1 MQEPVED
8 AVRRTIDV
16 LFSLSVIII
25 LAPVFALLAVLIL
38 IDDGWPVVFSQER
51 VGAGGKTFRILKFR
65 SMRRE
70 SSGRLITAAG
80 DPRVTRVGA
89 VLRKLKLDEIAQFFN
104 VLRGDM
110 SLCGP
115 RPEVPGYVDLNDPV
129 WQAVLRV
136 KPGITDPA
144 SLCYLNEEELLA
156 QSDDPER
163 TYRQT
168 ILPEKLAISLRYQST
183 RSLRTDF
190 KLILL
195 TARHSITHERSHGQ
209 SLEKTLLEEVLH
221 GRRMQGPISSP
232 VDWGRRDS

>member
-16 LFSLSVIII
+16 LFSLSVLVT
-25 LAPVFALLAVLIL
+25 LAPLFALLAVLIL
-38 IDDGWPVVFSQER
+38 IDDGWPVFFAQER
-51 VGAGGKTFRILKFR
+51 VGAGGKTFRIFKFR
-65 SMRRE
+65 SMRHA

-115 RPEVPGYVDLNDPV
+115 RPEVPRYVDMNDPV

-136 KPGITDPA
+136 RPGITDPA

-156 QSDDPER
+156 RSGDPER

-168 ILPEKLAISLRYQST
+168 ILPAKLQISLRYQSV
-183 RSLRTDF
+183 RSLRTDL
-190 KLILL
+190 KLILM
-195 TARHSITHERSHGQ
+195 TARHSIWHDSGHRQ

-221 GRRMQGPISSP
+221 G
-232 VDWGRRDS
+232 